1 MPDIQRVAPRTL
13 SGFMELPPDKQAVF
27 ELMTARV
34 RESFEAFGFTP
45 LDTPIIESAEVLL
58 AKAGGETEK
67 QIYRFM
73 KGDHDLALR
82 FDLTV
87 PLAKYA
93 AANYGTLAF
102 PFRRYQIGKVYR
114 GERPQRGRY
123 RELYQADIDIVGDG
137 ALGLFSEAEIPG
149 VIYTTFRA
157 LGLEDFVIRLNNR
170 KILTGFFERLGL
182 SEKSGD
188 IMRAIDKLDKIG
200 GDKLR
205 ALLTEDLGLTAA
217 AADDI
222 LPFISGTEDPLSVLS
237 RHEGRS
243 EMFDAGASEL
253 REVTR
258 LMEDL
263 GVPKT
268 HYKIDLSIARGLDYY
283 TGTVYETTMTKHP
296 EVGSVCSG
304 GRYDDLA
311 GYYTEK
317 RLPGVGMSIGLTRLF
332 SVLDETGLFNPA
344 LLTSPCDVLIIPF
357 TEDLSPAA
365 RLAASMRAAGLRVA
379 VYSENKKL
387 KQKLTYADKLGVPFA
402 ALMGED
408 ELAAGMVT
416 VRDMRTGEQTT
427 ASPAMLTEGIREK
440 IAAMRALPPI
450 RER

>member
-1 MPDIQRVAPRTL
+1 MQRVAPRTL